1 MSGLTSDLR
10 SMCLQKDFEDD
21 SADGVG
27 SSFYGTKGEEYAE
40 QSFKD
45 EL

>member
-1 MSGLTSDLR
+1 MIGLTSGLHF
-10 SMCLQKDFEDD
+10 MCLQKDFED
-21 SADGVG
+21 SADAAG
-27 SSFYGTKGEEYAE
+27 SSFYGTEGEEYAE